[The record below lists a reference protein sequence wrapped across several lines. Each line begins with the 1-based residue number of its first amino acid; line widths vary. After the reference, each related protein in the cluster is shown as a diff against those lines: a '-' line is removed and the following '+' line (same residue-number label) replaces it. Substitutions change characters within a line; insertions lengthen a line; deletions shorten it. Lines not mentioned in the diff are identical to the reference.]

1 LSHINADY
9 VGREEAMPQKT
20 YWSRISLSGMGR
32 SQIVTV
38 TAEDYHSAKRLIEAL
53 YPGCSFVITPSTF
66 KLE

>member
-1 LSHINADY
+1 
-9 VGREEAMPQKT
+9 MPQKT